1 MMIPVMLAAMT
12 LGGCSHKENADIP
25 AVVTVE
31 HTAVRIDSLRMES
44 HAGRFGMDPR
54 FHICARQRDTVRM
67 EVWHWRTRDRV
78 RNDAEVRRCVDTVVR
93 EIPVAVERRVEVP
106 VERVVEKERPLPRW
120 KRALMALRD
129 FIADLSALQNL
140 GAVSMGVTQDI
151 DSCGETVGVR
161 TQTAAR

>member
-1 MMIPVMLAAMT
+1 M
-12 LGGCSHKENADIP
+12 
-25 AVVTVE
+25 E

-44 HAGRFGMDPR
+44 MQEDSVWIRDSIYVRDSG
-54 FHICARQRDTVRM
+54 DTVRM

-120 KRALMALRD
+120 KRALMALG
-129 FIADLSALQNL
+129 ILSLIYLLFKILELFPWA
-140 GAVSMGVTQDI
+140 SRKI
-151 DSCGETVGVR
+151 
-161 TQTAAR
+161 